1 MGYELGKGRTLQEII
16 DDMVMVAEG
25 VKSAPT
31 VMALGEEYG
40 IEMPITGDV
49 YSVLQGEAT
58 PRQVFRGLLQSSAGA
73 ESEPG

>member
-1 MGYELGKGRTLQEII
+1 
-16 DDMVMVAEG
+16 MVMVAEG

-31 VMALGEEYG
+31 VMALGEKYD

-49 YSVLQGEAT
+49 YSVIQGERT
-58 PRQVFRGLLQSSAGA
+58 PQQVFRGLLKSSVGA